1 MVVKMVVPTF
11 GSLLRIME
19 PSFLGCIRHGVE
31 SEHSGSSGQEK
42 AERSNDNWFRRQHR
56 WDRAPHIRITGLI
69 DYPFHLNCFRKSLIF
84 LSSLD
89 IFLSNGAL

>member
-42 AERSNDNWFRRQHR
+42 
-56 WDRAPHIRITGLI
+56 G
-69 DYPFHLNCFRKSLIF
+69 
-84 LSSLD
+84 
-89 IFLSNGAL
+89 

>member
-1 MVVKMVVPTF
+1 MASWDMVVKMVVPTF

-42 AERSNDNWFRRQHR
+42 GSNNPGIALDQ
-56 WDRAPHIRITGLI
+56 RA
-69 DYPFHLNCFRKSLIF
+69 
-84 LSSLD
+84 SSR
-89 IFLSNGAL
+89 ARP

>member
-1 MVVKMVVPTF
+1 MKSGKPWDRLSAPVCTASWDMVVKMVVPTF

-42 AERSNDNWFRRQHR
+42 
-56 WDRAPHIRITGLI
+56 G
-69 DYPFHLNCFRKSLIF
+69 
-84 LSSLD
+84 
-89 IFLSNGAL
+89 